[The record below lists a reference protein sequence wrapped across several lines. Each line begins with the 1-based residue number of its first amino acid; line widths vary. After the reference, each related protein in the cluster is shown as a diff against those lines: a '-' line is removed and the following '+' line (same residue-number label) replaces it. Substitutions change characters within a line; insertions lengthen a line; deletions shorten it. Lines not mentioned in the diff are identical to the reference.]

1 MYRFITEEENEYN
14 MNLEQL
20 QEKYKKLKVV
30 LNKVRKEIEE
40 KIEFCESEAE
50 GHINHEKCDKTIL
63 FLRGLLEDLKE
74 VE

>member
-40 KIEFCESEAE
+40 KIEFCESESK